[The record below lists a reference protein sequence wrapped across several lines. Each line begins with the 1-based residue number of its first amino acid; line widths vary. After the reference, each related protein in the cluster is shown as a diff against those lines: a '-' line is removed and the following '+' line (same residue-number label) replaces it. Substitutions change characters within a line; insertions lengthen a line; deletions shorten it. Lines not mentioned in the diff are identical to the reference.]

1 MNSRIALFA
10 LLCSLPFTAR
20 AADVYRWVDE
30 TGKTHYGDIVPD
42 KYKQTA
48 KKVGVQDVETSEA
61 QRRETADRVARE
73 KAKLEALQRE
83 REGRAGPEESA
94 SPPAAAAQAGSECEE
109 QMQKY
114 LASQECFAPYRLANG
129 AIKQEAFEK
138 CQAVSQPTGCSGPSA
153 PSDRTYMP
161 PPQ

>member
-1 MNSRIALFA
+1 MISKIALLA
-10 LLCSLPFTAR
+10 LLCSLPLASR

-83 REGRAGPEESA
+83 REGRPEPSA
-94 SPPAAAAQAGSECEE
+94 PAPAAAQAGSECEE
-109 QMQKY
+109 QMKKY
-114 LASQECFAPYRLANG
+114 AASQECFAPFRLANG
-129 AIKQEAFEK
+129 AINPEAFQK
-138 CQAVSQPTGCSGPSA
+138 CQVVSQPTGCSAASD

-161 PPQ
+161 AAQ

>member
-1 MNSRIALFA
+1 MIPKIALIA
-10 LLCSLPFTAR
+10 LACSLPLAAR

-30 TGKTHYGDIVPD
+30 AGKTHYGDIVPD

-73 KAKLEALQRE
+73 KAKVEALQRE
-83 REGRAGPEESA
+83 REGRAGPEPSA
-94 SPPAAAAQAGSECEE
+94 SPSPAPQAGSECEE

-114 LASQECFAPYRLANG
+114 QASQECFAPYRLANG
-129 AIKQEAFEK
+129 AIKPEAFDK

-153 PSDRTYMP
+153 PADRTYMP